1 MGKAACRFVIEEALA
16 SDILAIYEIG
26 RICFSD
32 AWRKETVDHDFQGT
46 HSHYLVARTSEKV
59 IGYACFWYV
68 LDEAQLVNIGVLPE
82 FRKQGAA
89 KAILVAGFVKSLE
102 KALKSMFLEFRVIN
116 HGAKYLYNNFG
127 FHVDGLR
134 KSVYELPVEDGY
146 IMSRKL

>member
-32 AWRKETVDHDFQGT
+32 AWRKETVNHDFQGT

-82 FRKQGAA
+82 FRKQGVAR
-89 KAILVAGFVKSLE
+89 AILEGKLDYTQDVVDNAYTCLGCKSCFVQCGRIDHHTGKRKDSFI
-102 KALKSMFLEFRVIN
+102 FLD
-116 HGAKYLYNNFG
+116 Y
-127 FHVDGLR
+127 
-134 KSVYELPVEDGY
+134 
-146 IMSRKL
+146 

>member
-26 RICFSD
+26 RICFPMHGEKRLSIMISGN
-32 AWRKETVDHDFQGT
+32 AQPLPRCKDFG
-46 HSHYLVARTSEKV
+46 KV

-82 FRKQGAA
+82 FRKQGVAR
-89 KAILVAGFVKSLE
+89 AILEAGLD
-102 KALKSMFLEFRVIN
+102 KALENDMKTMFLEVRVSN
-116 HGAKYLYNNFG
+116 HGAQNLYKNFG
-127 FHVDGLR
+127 FHVDCLR

>member
-68 LDEAQLVNIGVLPE
+68 LENDM
-82 FRKQGAA
+82 KT
-89 KAILVAGFVKSLE
+89 
-102 KALKSMFLEFRVIN
+102 MFLEVRVSN
-116 HGAKYLYNNFG
+116 HGAQNLYKNFG
-127 FHVDGLR
+127 FHVDCLR

>member
-1 MGKAACRFVIEEALA
+1 MHGEKRLSIMIFRERT
-16 SDILAIYEIG
+16 AIT
-26 RICFSD
+26 SL
-32 AWRKETVDHDFQGT
+32 QG
-46 HSHYLVARTSEKV
+46 LRKV

-89 KAILVAGFVKSLE
+89 KAILEAGID
-102 KALKSMFLEFRVIN
+102 KALENDMKTMFLEVRVSN
-116 HGAKYLYNNFG
+116 HGAQNLYKNFG